1 MKSKLEN
8 EMAQNAPLGHI
19 AQSVSTVAWA
29 TGLMAQKHLTTNAN
43 AASILL
49 CQFALAAAT
58 MWLAL
63 IALGMRPDFSKNSV
77 VRVVWGL
84 LAPGAALIFSVLGAA
99 RTDGVSVALIYGF
112 IPLIGPILAWRLLK
126 EPLHFS
132 FPLGAVISLWGL
144 YAISAGRVDAGS
156 ATWLGNLL
164 VFCGVLCACFSH
176 VIGRRLNTVG
186 VPWPHTAT
194 LQVTGAAL
202 ATLALA
208 LFTGFDFPDW
218 SNASSFGAVAY
229 LVLVMTIINYLAFNL
244 ALANIRAAWVS
255 MYSALVPVV
264 GALAAMLFLNT
275 RLTIGECIALLIVTL
290 GVATPQ
296 ILKARNFKN
305 T

>member
-1 MKSKLEN
+1 
-8 EMAQNAPLGHI
+8 MAQNAPLGHA

-29 TGLMAQKHLTTNAN
+29 TGLMAQKFLTTGAN

-49 CQFALAAAT
+49 YQFTLAAAL
-58 MWLAL
+58 MWVAL
-63 IALGMRPDFSKNSV
+63 FLFNMRPSFSKDSLI
-77 VRVVWGL
+77 RVIWGL

-132 FPLGAVISLWGL
+132 FPLGAVISLVGL
-144 YAISAGRVDAGS
+144 YAISAGRVDVGS

-176 VIGRRLNTVG
+176 VIGRHLNTG
-186 VPWPHTAT
+186 RVPWPQTAT
-194 LQVTGAAL
+194 LQVSGAAV
-202 ATLALA
+202 ATLVLA

-218 SNASSFGAVAY
+218 SNTANLGAIAY

-264 GALAAMLFLNT
+264 GAIAAVIYLKTPLS
-275 RLTIGECIALLIVTL
+275 IGECFGLLVVTL
-290 GVATPQ
+290 GVATPH
-296 ILKARNFKN
+296 LLRARNVSN
-305 T
+305 HS